1 MASTT
6 DFPVGCIKF
15 EEHASPQFSFSKPLL
30 GSMSQGS
37 TSAELYHDAG
47 NTMPGC
53 SGDTDITITVDL
65 FSGFKVLGCSDA
77 FIKTFGEVTLY
88 ARLQQFVDPQAWQ
101 PFTRWLALCSI
112 ALLSPVSTRK
122 CWNALNMLTCL
133 DKGQPMHAQFKC
145 IFRHD
150 GVVRHYSP
158 DPKLRSLE
166 VMPLQLHLIQ
176 EMGERS
182 TRSLISL

>member
-1 MASTT
+1 MHHRSSASLNRCLVPCHKALQVLNFTMMQET
-6 DFPVGCIKF
+6 QCLAVVATPI
-15 EEHASPQFSFSKPLL
+15 SP
-30 GSMSQGS
+30 SQW
-37 TSAELYHDAG
+37 TF
-47 NTMPGC
+47 
-53 SGDTDITITVDL
+53 